1 MATAG
6 HEAAAILRGTRST
19 QHSPDGRSHTRGTA
33 PAERGAPAGRL
44 VGRDG
49 RRRHFHDRSY
59 SVPYTEVGLAVFRGR
74 DDEAAAAIR
83 TATRDA
89 MARGEGMALT
99 YLQWATAVLHN
110 GACRYDQALES
121 ARQAVTDSSVQRI
134 RNWALPE
141 LIEAAVRTG
150 HQDLADEALRELYRT
165 TEPCSSHWAAGLE
178 AHCRALL
185 AVGTDAEDLYRT
197 ALGQLECTGLR
208 AAVARVHL
216 LYGEWLRRERRNL
229 DARDQLRQAHEMFVR
244 FGMDGF
250 AERARSELS
259 AAA

>member
-1 MATAG
+1 
-6 HEAAAILRGTRST
+6 
-19 QHSPDGRSHTRGTA
+19 
-33 PAERGAPAGRL
+33 
-44 VGRDG
+44 
-49 RRRHFHDRSY
+49 
-59 SVPYTEVGLAVFRGR
+59 
-74 DDEAAAAIR
+74 
-83 TATRDA
+83 
-89 MARGEGMALT
+89 MALT

-121 ARQAVTDSSVQRI
+121 ARQAVADSSVQRI

-150 HQDLADEALRELYRT
+150 HQDLADEALRELCRT

-185 AVGTDAEDLYRT
+185 AVGTDVEDLYRT

-216 LYGEWLRRERRNL
+216 LYGEWLRRERRL
-229 DARDQLRQAHEMFVR
+229 LEARDQLRQAHDMFVR

-259 AAA
+259 AAGEPTRKRRSGFDEQLTPQERRVAMLAAEGATNPEIASRLFISASTVDYHLRKVFRKFKVTTRTQLARLLQDGQPIPGDTDRS